1 MSYSQTSK
9 NDFISSGQFGNY
21 SMMVNY
27 RLDFLHLVE
36 TCFVP
41 IRLSFVKDAFV
52 DKRLKIVK
60 RYFKTS
66 LI

>member
-9 NDFISSGQFGNY
+9 NDFFSSGQFGNY

-27 RLDFLHLVE
+27 RFDFLQLVE

-41 IRLSFVKDAFV
+41 RYLPFVKDAFV
-52 DKRLKIVK
+52 DKRLKSVK
-60 RYFKTS
+60 RYFKIG